1 MMITEGDLQIDFP
14 DAVDG
19 RKFDGPDHGLS
30 HCMKAVDFI
39 VELPDHY
46 LFVEVKDPQ
55 HPRATLQSRN
65 NFVADMRSGRLDK
78 DLKYKYR
85 DSFLYEWA
93 MGRVWKP
100 IEYRVLISLDTL
112 DDAQLLSRKDSL
124 ARNLPQWGPNNQ
136 PWPRP
141 IVDSCNVFNLDSW
154 NRTFPHHPARRR
166 P

>member
-1 MMITEGDLQIDFP
+1 MMLTEGDLQIDFP

-124 ARNLPQWGPNNQ
+124 ARNLPQWGLNNQ

-141 IVDSCNVFNLDSW
+141 IVDSCNVFNL
-154 NRTFPHHPARRR
+154 HHPARRR